1 MKVGIMSMQRIE
13 NYGSFLQA
21 YSLKQMLEELGHEV
35 FFVDY
40 MIEPCI
46 VEEPKPVIVQHSIPY
61 RIVRKGYYLLKQMI
75 QTMNG
80 QKSAAEALEAKRL
93 RICYP
98 DYIRE
103 LGVSEKRTENTPVD
117 ILIIGSDEVF
127 NCLQTNPV
135 VGYSKQL
142 FGENVKAD
150 KVITYAASAGFT
162 TVDGLKKAGIQ
173 DEVARMLKRNFSAFS
188 VRDENTFELIQKL
201 TGQTAETH
209 LDPVL
214 IADFTQQVIEYNDLE
229 NYVVVYS
236 YEERM
241 SNRTEEAEAIQN
253 FAHSRGLKTVSI
265 GNFQSWTDLKIEAS
279 PFELLGY
286 IKNAAYVV
294 TDTFHG
300 TVFSIILEKKFGT
313 IIRESNQQKLSSL
326 LSRFGL
332 SGRQIGSLDKLSEIL
347 DAEIDFAKAKIIR
360 QFERKRALSY
370 LASNLTK

>member
-1 MKVGIMSMQRIE
+1 
-13 NYGSFLQA
+13 
-21 YSLKQMLEELGHEV
+21 
-35 FFVDY
+35 
-40 MIEPCI
+40 
-46 VEEPKPVIVQHSIPY
+46 
-61 RIVRKGYYLLKQMI
+61 
-75 QTMNG
+75 MNG

-347 DAEIDFAKAKIIR
+347 DAEIDFAKAKTIR